1 MSDNFKF
8 VQAQP
13 FTLSGAGATIGDNS
27 ITLTTFTQIDGTLL
41 TMSDF
46 GDKGFITIDPGNG
59 TLEEQISFTGVTQ
72 NANGTAT
79 LTGISTVSMVSPYT
93 ETPNLAQSHAG
104 GAIVVISN
112 TAGFYNTL
120 TSKDNDET
128 ITGVWT
134 FTSPNYPQMNT
145 TVVPPVLDEQFA
157 TKKYVDDIAI
167 AGSPD
172 ATETVKGIVE
182 IATGEEAATNAQTG
196 SGTTSAAMVI
206 NTELTNATG
215 GIAGRFIPVSTTTGH
230 IHSSWG
236 GVPSSFATL
245 DENGDVIQ
253 NPANSTQTP
262 AATSIPISNSDGFL
276 DTWLSGMTK
285 KIAVST
291 SVANITGTTA
301 VVSIMSG
308 TLPFNL
314 IRSGTYVKSKLF
326 FNNIDIFSGS
336 ASLSVAIGGTT
347 IASHGIGT
355 TDSINGSFEIVTY
368 FNTTNSQLSV
378 ILLDYLD
385 DPPTPPTAL
394 ISATSA
400 VVVSADK
407 TYSIFWQA
415 SHTSTSF
422 NPFTGYIEITS

>member
-134 FTSPNYPQMNT
+134 FTSPNYPQM
-145 TVVPPVLDEQFA
+145 
-157 TKKYVDDIAI
+157 
-167 AGSPD
+167 
-172 ATETVKGIVE
+172 IV
-182 IATGEEAATNAQTG
+182 
-196 SGTTSAAMVI
+196 S
-206 NTELTNATG
+206 
-215 GIAGRFIPVSTTTGH
+215 
-230 IHSSWG
+230 
-236 GVPSSFATL
+236 
-245 DENGDVIQ
+245 
-253 NPANSTQTP
+253 
-262 AATSIPISNSDGFL
+262 
-276 DTWLSGMTK
+276 
-285 KIAVST
+285 
-291 SVANITGTTA
+291 
-301 VVSIMSG
+301 
-308 TLPFNL
+308 
-314 IRSGTYVKSKLF
+314 
-326 FNNIDIFSGS
+326 
-336 ASLSVAIGGTT
+336 SLS
-347 IASHGIGT
+347 
-355 TDSINGSFEIVTY
+355 
-368 FNTTNSQLSV
+368 
-378 ILLDYLD
+378 LLVNVL
-385 DPPTPPTAL
+385 
-394 ISATSA
+394 
-400 VVVSADK
+400 
-407 TYSIFWQA
+407 
-415 SHTSTSF
+415 
-422 NPFTGYIEITS
+422 